1 MRAEGWSLFGAGWSR
16 RALKFIRFSSNLVSK
31 FEFDFQTKFVGILT
45 KKGRGELVMR
55 EWWGRRVEGF
65 SVPDGAGELWKLFDF
80 RWIWCRSSG
89 LIFRPNSMVIST
101 KKGRDEL
108 VMREWW
114 GRRVEVFSVPNGAG
128 EPWKSLDFRWIWC
141 RSLTLIFRP
150 NSIAISIKKGRGELV
165 ERAGFEVFSVPDGAG
180 EPWK

>member
-1 MRAEGWSLFGAGWSR
+1 
-16 RALKFIRFSSNLVSK
+16 
-31 FEFDFQTKFVGILT
+31 
-45 KKGRGELVMR
+45 MR

-65 SVPDGAGELWKLFDF
+65 SVPGGAGEPWNSLDFRPIWCRSSSLIFRPNSMGISTKKGRGELVVRAWWISGEGVVRAEVEGFSVPDGAGELWKSFDF

-128 EPWKSLDFRWIWC
+128 EPRKSLDFR
-141 RSLTLIFRP
+141 
-150 NSIAISIKKGRGELV
+150 SI
-165 ERAGFEVFSVPDGAG
+165 
-180 EPWK
+180 